1 MRTSRAILALALL
14 VASAA
19 VVAPSTLASRSKRTS
34 TRATLASA
42 RIPRTT
48 ATLERVRVALRPAFP
63 SLPPLFHT
71 CTFPSIANRPRVFP
85 SLGSVEII
93 PSRAGE
99 GVSRAL
105 PRRSLIRDSLV
116 SPSPNFLSG
125 SVHLRSLTKRS
136 RTCPSALFAAVCSIE
151 NSAPLQ
157 LCAGYDDLSATDKA
171 KCCGAIYDLGT
182 PVCAPQGASYGAQ
195 RR

>member
-19 VVAPSTLASRSKRTS
+19 VVSAVDSSVTVKADFNKGYASVGTNPSDDGYSGACTCCTSSRLPITAP
-34 TRATLASA
+34 
-42 RIPRTT
+42 
-48 ATLERVRVALRPAFP
+48 PA
-63 SLPPLFHT
+63 FHT

-105 PRRSLIRDSLV
+105 PRRSLIRE
-116 SPSPNFLSG
+116 FLGVAFPPTFSRVRFTSG
-125 SVHLRSLTKRS
+125 RSQNAHEPVLPPCLQPCVPS
-136 RTCPSALFAAVCSIE
+136 RTVLPCS
-151 NSAPLQ
+151 
-157 LCAGYDDLSATDKA
+157 CARATT
-171 KCCGAIYDLGT
+171 I
-182 PVCAPQGASYGAQ
+182 
-195 RR
+195 